1 VFDYQCFHVVF
12 REKDSQPRYEKIFTN
27 CTLENTFAMLDTTI
41 REVNL
46 DKYREIKI
54 QNGKGESCGFL
65 GEEKE

>member
-1 VFDYQCFHVVF
+1 MLNYQCLYVAI
-12 REKDSQPRYEKIFTN
+12 REKASRLYNDKIFTN

-54 QNGKGESCGFL
+54 
-65 GEEKE
+65 

>member
-1 VFDYQCFHVVF
+1 MLNYQCFYVVF
-12 REKDSQPRYEKIFTN
+12 REKFSWLYYGKIFTN

-46 DKYREIKI
+46 KNREIKI
-54 QNGKGESCGFL
+54 NNGKGESCGFL